1 MRRPPPYLGTMS
13 FFSRFSPFAATRDL
27 RRYLARRHP
36 YEIAFLFLAIV
47 VTMGVV
53 SVMVQDSASIELP
66 YKRNIIYVEQ
76 WPANRTDAEIRA
88 QQKIDSAKRAAEKAE
103 LDRLQKKRQAEFKK
117 VDDALKAYGF

>member
-1 MRRPPPYLGTMS
+1 MS
-13 FFSRFSPFAATRDL
+13 FFKRFAPLAATRDL

-36 YEIAFLFLAIV
+36 YELAFLFLAIV

-53 SVMVQDSASIELP
+53 TALVQDSDSIKVP

-76 WPANRTDAEIRA
+76 WPATRTDAEIRA
-88 QQKIDSAKRAAEKAE
+88 QQKIDSAEKAKQQAE